1 MEMVV
6 ILFLNKNCMNIRA
19 LGTRGVGG
27 NPPSQGFG
35 CFRNKTFWL
44 KTPSPTPKDFPTFWM
59 SQVLIITSILCSPI
73 LILST

>member
-27 NPPSQGFG
+27 NPPSQNAFPPPL
-35 CFRNKTFWL
+35 KTFQL
-44 KTPSPTPKDFPTFWM
+44 FG
-59 SQVLIITSILCSPI
+59 
-73 LILST
+73 